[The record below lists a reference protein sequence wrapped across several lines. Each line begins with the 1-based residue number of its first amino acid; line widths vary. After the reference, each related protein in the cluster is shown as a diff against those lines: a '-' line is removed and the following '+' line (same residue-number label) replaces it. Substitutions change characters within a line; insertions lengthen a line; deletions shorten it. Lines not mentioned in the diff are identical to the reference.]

1 MSYYIGLDTSTT
13 ATKALLMDGDGS
25 VISIGR
31 SKYDYETPRPLW
43 AEQAPDLWWQAT
55 IEAIQQAL
63 AESGVDG
70 GDVSGIGMTGQMH
83 GLVLLD
89 DTGEVLRPAI
99 LWNDQ
104 RTHAETNDIRDRV
117 GGSRLIEIT
126 GNDAVTGF
134 TAPKLLWLMN
144 T

>member
-1 MSYYIGLDTSTT
+1 MSYYIGLDISTT

-31 SKYDYETPRPLW
+31 SEYDYEAPRPLW

-55 IEAIQQAL
+55 IESIQQAL

-70 GDVSGIGMTGQMH
+70 GDVGGIGMTGQMH

-99 LWNDQ
+99 LWK
-104 RTHAETNDIRDRV
+104 DRK
-117 GGSRLIEIT
+117 STRL
-126 GNDAVTGF
+126 NSSH
-134 TAPKLLWLMN
+134 
-144 T
+144 